1 MSNRIFIT
9 GASSGIGE
17 HLAYHYAAQGD
28 HLGLAARRIDLL
40 NRVADKC
47 RQLGGSAI
55 SYELD
60 VTDQQA
66 CACAAQDFIQQH
78 AGIDYVIANAGKSA
92 DDYLETG
99 DSTRINQ
106 IQSIN
111 ISGVSNTVYPFVPAL
126 IEQKS
131 GKIVVVSS
139 IAGVRGL
146 PRRGGYSASKA
157 AVKIMADGWRF
168 SLAKH
173 NIQVTTIYPGFIR
186 TDMTAWRKTI
196 MPFLMDVEPAAVL
209 IAQAIVCGKKNYMFP
224 WPWRILFPIIK
235 IIPDWIVGK
244 VV

>member
-1 MSNRIFIT
+1 MSQRIFIT

-17 HLAYHYAAQGD
+17 HLAYHYAAQG
-28 HLGLAARRIDLL
+28 HQLGLAARRIDLL
-40 NRVADKC
+40 TKVVDKC
-47 RQLGGSAI
+47 RQLGGSAV

-60 VTDQQA
+60 VTNQKA
-66 CACAAQDFIQQH
+66 CTAAAQDFIQQH
-78 AGIDYVIANAGKSA
+78 AGIDYVIANAGIST

-99 DSTRINQ
+99 DPTRINK

-111 ISGVSNTVYPFVPAL
+111 ILGVSNTIYPFVPTL
-126 IEQKS
+126 IKQNS

-146 PRRGGYSASKA
+146 PRRGGYSSSKA

-186 TDMTAWRKTI
+186 TDMTAWRKTV
-196 MPFLMDVEPAAVL
+196 MPFLMDVEPAVGL
-209 IAQAIVCGKKNYMFP
+209 IAKAIERGKKNYMFP
-224 WPWRILFPIIK
+224 WPWRILLPIIK